1 MSNSNFQIASTVI
14 FLLLATPGTSL
25 GQIVE
30 DGTLSTQVQTTN
42 NLDFTVTSGSPAGNN
57 LFHSFE
63 EFSVPR
69 EGSVVF
75 AIDSGANVANI
86 ITRVTGNNISNLDG
100 LIQITGS
107 NADLFLINPNGIVF
121 GDNASLNLGG
131 SFLATT
137 ATSIEFK
144 GEDDTVFSFSAA
156 NPAGPPLLTISAPI
170 GLQIEPNAGSIEVG
184 GNGHN
189 LFRND
194 PFSALFL
201 RHGDV
206 TGMSVLPG
214 KTIAL
219 VGGPVSLT
227 GGVLTAKSARIELG
241 SVEFGLVGLERDESD
256 ERVWQLNYDQIQNF
270 ADIKLSK
277 KALVDISGMAAG
289 NIRVQGRQIEMR
301 DSSLLL
307 AIHEGSARGSKI
319 EVNAT
324 DSLTLTGGDRSTP
337 LLWTSIGNITLT
349 GSQGTDIEISTGKLS
364 LIDGGVIFSAAIDGV
379 GGNVRVN
386 ARESVEVIGLAPFGI
401 NGFSNL
407 TTFTDGSGNAGLL
420 EITTNRLTVLD
431 GGRVGS
437 ATNIGSSGNG
447 GQVTINAESIQVF
460 GINRNFL
467 SPSAIFSDTFSD
479 GHAASLNISTKRLIV
494 DGGGR
499 VDSSTVAAGDAG
511 NLTINASESVEIKG
525 RVPDSINP
533 TLVIAAA
540 NQLDP
545 LLAQSLGLPS
555 EEPPSGRSGNL
566 NINTPLLKIT
576 DGALAGVAH
585 DGTGDAGRLE
595 INAQEI
601 VLADGGSITA
611 VTNSGQGGNIRLAG
625 GNLQL
630 RNGSQIIATAGGA
643 GNGGNLDLNLDTI
656 VALENSD
663 IVANAFQGSGGNI
676 QINTEGIFG
685 TEFRDAL
692 TPESDITA
700 SSEFGVAGI
709 VAITQPEVDPSSGLL
724 PLSEQVRDSR
734 EKVVAGCAA
743 REGSSFI
750 ATGRGGLPEDP
761 TAPLRSLILWQDL
774 QDFSRINSSGN
785 LANAN
790 TSVEIDN
797 GRLRQQATGWII
809 NEVGNVELVG
819 RTASHSPDLECN
831 S

>member
-14 FLLLATPGTSL
+14 FLLLATSGTSL

-364 LIDGGVIFSAAIDGV
+364 LIDGGVIFSTAIDGV

-401 NGFSNL
+401 NGFSSL

-420 EITTNRLTVLD
+420 EITTNRLTVRD

-447 GQVTINAESIQVF
+447 GKVTINAESIQVI
-460 GINRNFL
+460 GINSNFL
-467 SPSAIFSDTFSD
+467 TPSAIFSSTVSNGNAGRLTIF
-479 GHAASLNISTKRLIV
+479 TKRLMV

-499 VDSSTVAAGDAG
+499 VDSSTFATGNAGS
-511 NLTINASESVEIKG
+511 LTINASESVEIKG
-525 RVPDSINP
+525 RVEGSINP

-540 NQLDP
+540 NEIDP
-545 LLAQSLGLPS
+545 LLAQSFGLESLPL
-555 EEPPSGRSGNL
+555 SGRSGSL

-576 DGALAGVAH
+576 DGAAAAVAH
-585 DGTGDAGRLE
+585 NGTGDAGTIK

-611 VTNSGQGGNIRLAG
+611 VTDSGEGGNIRLAG

-643 GNGGNLDLNLDTI
+643 GNGGNLNLNLDTI
-656 VALENSD
+656 VALDNSD
-663 IVANAFQGSGGNI
+663 IVANAFRGSGGNI

-700 SSEFGVAGI
+700 SSELGVAGI
-709 VAITQPEVDPSSGLL
+709 VTIAQPEVDPSSGLL

-809 NEVGNVELVG
+809 NGVGNVELVG

>member
-1 MSNSNFQIASTVI
+1 MSNSNIQIVSIVI
-14 FLLLATPGTSL
+14 FLFLATPSTSL

-30 DGTLSTQVQTTN
+30 DGTLSTQVLSTDSSN
-42 NLDFTVTSGSPAGNN
+42 FTVIEGERMGNN

-63 EFSVPR
+63 EFSVPT

-75 AIDSGANVANI
+75 EIDSGANVANI
-86 ITRVTGNNISNLDG
+86 ISRVTGNSISNLDG

-121 GDNASLNLGG
+121 GPNASLDLGG

-137 ATSIEFK
+137 ATSVEFK
-144 GEDDTVFSFSAA
+144 DGTFFSAV
-156 NPAGPPLLTISAPI
+156 NPAEPPLLTISAPI
-170 GLQIEPNAGSIEVG
+170 GLQIEPNAGSIQVG

-189 LFRND
+189 LFRDN
-194 PFSALFL
+194 PFSGLFE
-201 RHGDV
+201 RNGDV
-206 TGMSVLPG
+206 TGISVLPG
-214 KTIAL
+214 NTIAL

-227 GGVLTAKSARIELG
+227 GGVVTAESGRIELG
-241 SVEFGLVGLERDESD
+241 SVGVGSVGLERDE
-256 ERVWQLNYDQIQNF
+256 RGWQLNYDQIQNF
-270 ADIKLSK
+270 ADIEFSE
-277 KALVDISGMAAG
+277 KALADISGMAAG
-289 NIRVQGRQIEMR
+289 NIQVQGRQIEMR
-301 DSSLLL
+301 DASLLL
-307 AIHEGSARGSKI
+307 AIHQGLAQGSKI

-324 DSLTLTGGDRSTP
+324 DSLTLTGGDPSTP
-337 LLWTSIGNITLT
+337 LLPTGISNITLT
-349 GSQGTDIEISTGKLS
+349 GRQGTDIEISTGKLS
-364 LIDGGVIFSAAIDGV
+364 LIDGAFVSSAAIDGV

-386 ARESVEVIGLAPFGI
+386 ARESVEVIGLAPFGF
-401 NGFSNL
+401 NSFSSL
-407 TTFTDGSGNAGLL
+407 ATFTDRLGNAGSL
-420 EITTNRLTVLD
+420 EITTNRLTVKD

-437 ATNIGSSGNG
+437 STNIRSNGSG
-447 GQVTINAESIQVF
+447 GQVAINAAELIEVI
-460 GINRNFL
+460 GIERNFL
-467 SPSAIFSDTFSD
+467 SPSVIFSSTLSD
-479 GHAASLNISTKRLIV
+479 GDADSLTISTTRLIV
-494 DGGGR
+494 DDGGR
-499 VDSSTVAAGDAG
+499 VDSSTFATGDAG
-511 NLTINASESVEIKG
+511 NLTINASESVEISG

-545 LLAQSLGLPS
+545 VLAQSLGLES
-555 EEPPSGRSGNL
+555 VTPSGRSGNL

-585 DGTGDAGRLE
+585 DGITGNAGMLN

-601 VLADGGSITA
+601 MLADGGSISA
-611 VTNSGQGGNIRLAG
+611 VTNSGEGGNINLVG
-625 GNLQL
+625 NNLQL

-643 GNGGNLDLNLDTI
+643 GDGGNLNLNLDTI
-656 VALENSD
+656 VALDNSD
-663 IVANAFQGSGGNI
+663 IVANAFQGNGGNI

-692 TPESDITA
+692 TPDSDITA
-700 SSEFGVAGI
+700 SSEFRVAGI
-709 VAITQPEVDPSSGLL
+709 VVIVQPEVDPSSGLL

-734 EKVVAGCAA
+734 DKVVTGCAA

-785 LANAN
+785 LAVAN
-790 TSVEIDN
+790 SSVEIDN
-797 GRLRQQATGWII
+797 GILIQQATGWII
-809 NEVGNVELVG
+809 NGVGNVELVG
-819 RTASHSPDLECN
+819 RTASHSPDLECD